1 MSLLNRLS
9 RQRREDFKSQALVHV
24 GPLTR
29 TALRLCGSRESAED
43 AVQETYLQAWK
54 YWKTFQPG
62 TNCRSWLFRILFNVI
77 RKKYRGETQQV
88 PIEDAGLDKIV
99 RLVPDRQLEKYDVL
113 EAFEHLAE
121 EHRAVLM
128 LVAVEEMTYKEAAF
142 ALGVPVGTVMS
153 RVSRARIQLRRL
165 LGRGKPE
172 SFADAAGKKR

>member
-1 MSLLNRLS
+1 MSFFKGLS

-24 GPLTR
+24 ELLTR
-29 TALRLCGSRESAED
+29 IAIRLCDSRESAED

-77 RKKYRGETQQV
+77 KKRHGGKLQQV
-88 PIEDAGLDKIV
+88 PIEDAGVDRIV
-99 RLVPDRQLEKYDVL
+99 RLIPDRQLEQFEVS
-113 EAFEHLAE
+113 EAFDRLAE

-153 RVSRARIQLRRL
+153 RVNRARIQLRRL
-165 LGRGKPE
+165 LGRSKQK
-172 SFADAAGKKR
+172 SLADAAGRKP